1 MSKIKDPKE
10 KYRYLKRELRSLGF
24 IRETKKMW
32 NLYQEKFGIE
42 LSKAAHV
49 PYTKDAASFIF
60 DIRGYQVVVRT
71 TYDPSLKDF
80 SKKGSLYVV
89 IRKDSQAIF
98 SRQIHRK
105 GNFQYKVIRFA
116 KELAKQLQ
124 NRGIGPAT
132 TSKLRQIAGCK
143 LFKEEDYNFL
153 PPSYNHLYE
162 ISSEKLAPK
171 YQTIIKR
178 LSSGED
184 FGDIRTK
191 LITKTG
197 RAATKGKQETL
208 ILTVSADLVNLDKD
222 VKAKIETFILDMK
235 PASKVSVRVTPKW
248 NKHSS
253 KVS

>member
-116 KELAKQLQ
+116 KELAKQLKVRPLDSRKIPMILERVSYG
-124 NRGIGPAT
+124 NMAWKSVDGTERKVFFVGSP
-132 TSKLRQIAGCK
+132 
-143 LFKEEDYNFL
+143 KE
-153 PPSYNHLYE
+153 
-162 ISSEKLAPK
+162 
-171 YQTIIKR
+171 
-178 LSSGED
+178 
-184 FGDIRTK
+184 
-191 LITKTG
+191 
-197 RAATKGKQETL
+197 
-208 ILTVSADLVNLDKD
+208 ILDL
-222 VKAKIETFILDMK
+222 VKAKDYYDQFVTKKRGVKTRIREFKKT
-235 PASKVSVRVTPKW
+235 SKVGTPE
-248 NKHSS
+248 N
-253 KVS
+253 VD